1 MIGLEKNWLVH
12 RTKRRIRMKL
22 FLVFSIF
29 LAILCEFRNN
39 KMKGE
44 KGVNLWDNNKM
55 RRLYTREL

>member
-1 MIGLEKNWLVH
+1 
-12 RTKRRIRMKL
+12 MKL